1 MRLAKGGCFHR
12 GRVPNVTVESYT
24 EGRKLSVPRAQAAR
38 TALHPAR
45 LEAALASPQRARTK
59 GVRRQPAPPL
69 ESYRSP
75 GRDQQEQLRV
85 QRAWRPHSLRRS
97 EHEPKECAGSLLR
110 RGRVPH
116 VAFEWPLFAVGKRAR
131 PGKALKHLQGTV
143 FSAEAL
149 SRPAR
154 PAFLLPF
161 CCRRTPLVG
170 SRCGQR
176 SASSLPFCCRRTP
189 LVSFLFLSAAG
200 ASAGSEAFVAGRS
213 LWTFSAESYAQQVFE
228 HSRPAQRAVGVVVSH
243 RLSMREGLGS
253 IPGLSMCACVC
264 HSLPLPSLSSLW
276 VCCAS
281 CQDRLVRRGRVPNV
295 TFKSYIESRKLSV
308 PRARP
313 ARTALRPARLEA
325 ALASPQRAR
334 TKGVRRQPAPPLES
348 YRSPGPRDQQEQ
360 LRVQRAWR
368 PHSFRRSESTNPFW
382 SAPAACS
389 AAAGCLAASR
399 LVASFRCGQTSAA
412 WKSAQAAA
420 GHSFQPAGTPLPNVT
435 FESYIESRKLP
446 VRPRTASRPAFLLPA
461 HSFGWFS
468 LWAKEQLRLV
478 FLSAAGALLWFL
490 SFSSRA
496 AGASAGSEAFVAG
509 SAPLWMLQLLK
520 GYAQQVFEHSR
531 PLPLDSAESY
541 AQQVFEHSRSGQLV

>member
-1 MRLAKGGCFHR
+1 MLCVSPKAAPAGHSFQRCPAFLLPFCCRRTPLVGSRCGQRSAASSLPFCCRRTPLVSFLFLSAASASAGSEAFVAGRSLWTASALKAMRSGYLSTLGLISSGAVGVVVSHPLSMQEGLGSILGLSMPMCACVCHSLPLPSLSSLWVCCASCQDRLVRR
-12 GRVPNVTVESYT
+12 GRVPNVTFESYI
-24 EGRKLSVPRAQAAR
+24 ESRKLSVPRARPAR
-38 TALHPAR
+38 TASRPAR

-85 QRAWRPHSLRRS
+85 QRAWRPHLLRRS

-110 RGRVPH
+110 RGRVPN

-131 PGKALKHLQGTV
+131 PGKALKHLHGTV

-154 PAFLLPF
+154 PAFLFPF

-189 LVSFLFLSAAG
+189 PAGPSALKAMRSRYLSTLG
-200 ASAGSEAFVAGRS
+200 LLSSG
-213 LWTFSAESYAQQVFE
+213 
-228 HSRPAQRAVGVVVSH
+228 AVGVVVSH
-243 RLSMREGLGS
+243 PLSMREGLGS
-253 IPGLSMCACVC
+253 IPGLSMPMCACVC
-264 HSLPLPSLSSLW
+264 HSLPLPGLSSLW

-295 TFKSYIESRKLSV
+295 TFESYIESRKLSV

-313 ARTALRPARLEA
+313 ARTASRPARLEA

-348 YRSPGPRDQQEQ
+348 YRSPGRD
-360 LRVQRAWR
+360 
-368 PHSFRRSESTNPFW
+368 
-382 SAPAACS
+382 
-389 AAAGCLAASR
+389 
-399 LVASFRCGQTSAA
+399 
-412 WKSAQAAA
+412 
-420 GHSFQPAGTPLPNVT
+420 
-435 FESYIESRKLP
+435 
-446 VRPRTASRPAFLLPA
+446 
-461 HSFGWFS
+461 
-468 LWAKEQLRLV
+468 
-478 FLSAAGALLWFL
+478 
-490 SFSSRA
+490 
-496 AGASAGSEAFVAG
+496 
-509 SAPLWMLQLLK
+509 
-520 GYAQQVFEHSR
+520 
-531 PLPLDSAESY
+531 
-541 AQQVFEHSRSGQLV
+541 

>member
-1 MRLAKGGCFHR
+1 MRLAKTLVRR
-12 GRVPNVTVESYT
+12 GRVPSVTFESYI
-24 EGRKLSVPRAQAAR
+24 ESRKLSVPRARPAR
-38 TALHPAR
+38 TASHPAR

-116 VAFEWPLFAVGKRAR
+116 VAFELPLFAVGKRARPGKALKHLQGTVFSAEALSRPARPAFLLPFCCRRTPLVGSRCGQRSAASSLPFCCRRTPLVSFLFLSAAGASAGSEAFVAGRSLWTFSAESYAQQVFEHSRPAQLRGSWCSAPQRARTKGVRRQPAPPLESYRSPGRDQQEQLRVQRAWRPHLLRRSEHEPKECAGSLLRRGRVPNVAFEWPLFAVGKRAR

-213 LWTFSAESYAQQVFE
+213 LWTFSAESYAQRVFE
-228 HSRPAQRAVGVVVSH
+228 HSRPAQLRGSWCSGITPAQHARGAGFNPRPVHAHVRL
-243 RLSMREGLGS
+243 RLS
-253 IPGLSMCACVC
+253 
-264 HSLPLPSLSSLW
+264 
-276 VCCAS
+276 
-281 CQDRLVRRGRVPNV
+281 Q
-295 TFKSYIESRKLSV
+295 F
-308 PRARP
+308 
-313 ARTALRPARLEA
+313 
-325 ALASPQRAR
+325 ASPWSFI
-334 TKGVRRQPAPPLES
+334 PL
-348 YRSPGPRDQQEQ
+348 GLLCVLPR
-360 LRVQRAWR
+360 
-368 PHSFRRSESTNPFW
+368 
-382 SAPAACS
+382 
-389 AAAGCLAASR
+389 
-399 LVASFRCGQTSAA
+399 
-412 WKSAQAAA
+412 
-420 GHSFQPAGTPLPNVT
+420 PAGTP
-435 FESYIESRKLP
+435 
-446 VRPRTASRPAFLLPA
+446 RP
-461 HSFGWFS
+461 G
-468 LWAKEQLRLV
+468 AKRH
-478 FLSAAGALLWFL
+478 F
-490 SFSSRA
+490 
-496 AGASAGSEAFVAG
+496 
-509 SAPLWMLQLLK
+509 
-520 GYAQQVFEHSR
+520 
-531 PLPLDSAESY
+531 
-541 AQQVFEHSRSGQLV
+541 

>member
-1 MRLAKGGCFHR
+1 MSTLGLLSSGVVGVAASHPACERAGSIPGLSMPMRACVWDSLPIPALLSFGFAVRLAKGGCFHR

-38 TALHPAR
+38 TASRPAR

-85 QRAWRPHSLRRS
+85 QRAWRPHLRRRS

-110 RGRVPH
+110 RGRVPN

-228 HSRPAQRAVGVVVSH
+228 HSRPAQLRGSWCSGITPAQHARGAGFNPRPVHAHVRL
-243 RLSMREGLGS
+243 RLS
-253 IPGLSMCACVC
+253 
-264 HSLPLPSLSSLW
+264 
-276 VCCAS
+276 
-281 CQDRLVRRGRVPNV
+281 Q
-295 TFKSYIESRKLSV
+295 F
-308 PRARP
+308 
-313 ARTALRPARLEA
+313 
-325 ALASPQRAR
+325 ASPWSFI
-334 TKGVRRQPAPPLES
+334 PL
-348 YRSPGPRDQQEQ
+348 GLLCVLPR
-360 LRVQRAWR
+360 
-368 PHSFRRSESTNPFW
+368 
-382 SAPAACS
+382 
-389 AAAGCLAASR
+389 
-399 LVASFRCGQTSAA
+399 
-412 WKSAQAAA
+412 
-420 GHSFQPAGTPLPNVT
+420 PAGTP
-435 FESYIESRKLP
+435 
-446 VRPRTASRPAFLLPA
+446 RP
-461 HSFGWFS
+461 G
-468 LWAKEQLRLV
+468 AKRH
-478 FLSAAGALLWFL
+478 F
-490 SFSSRA
+490 
-496 AGASAGSEAFVAG
+496 
-509 SAPLWMLQLLK
+509 
-520 GYAQQVFEHSR
+520 
-531 PLPLDSAESY
+531 
-541 AQQVFEHSRSGQLV
+541 

>member
-1 MRLAKGGCFHR
+1 M
-12 GRVPNVTVESYT
+12 PNVTFESYI
-24 EGRKLSVPRAQAAR
+24 ESRKLSVPRARPAR
-38 TALHPAR
+38 TASRPAR

-85 QRAWRPHSLRRS
+85 QRAWRPHLLRRS

-110 RGRVPH
+110 CGRVPN

-149 SRPAR
+149 SRAR

-228 HSRPAQRAVGVVVSH
+228 HSRPAQLR
-243 RLSMREGLGS
+243 GS
-253 IPGLSMCACVC
+253 WCSGITPAQHARGARFNPRPVHAHVRCVC
-264 HSLPLPSLSSLW
+264 HSLPLPGLSSLW

-281 CQDRLVRRGRVPNV
+281 CQDRLVRRGRVPNA
-295 TFKSYIESRKLSV
+295 TFESYI
-308 PRARP
+308 
-313 ARTALRPARLEA
+313 
-325 ALASPQRAR
+325 
-334 TKGVRRQPAPPLES
+334 ES
-348 YRSPGPRDQQEQ
+348 YRSPGRDQQEQ

-368 PHSFRRSESTNPFW
+368 PHSLRRSEHEPKECAGSLLRRGRVPNV
-382 SAPAACS
+382 AAESNMQQGYGSRGSGQPEKLRFPRFSRPHSCVHS
-389 AAAGCLAASR
+389 ERQPKECAGSRKEKERKETKKNKKKGKERR
-399 LVASFRCGQTSAA
+399 LVRYRAERARAKGKGEGCHSHAPTLNEHSPSAFPL
-412 WKSAQAAA
+412 QA
-420 GHSFQPAGTPLPNVT
+420 GGRRICCP
-435 FESYIESRKLP
+435 
-446 VRPRTASRPAFLLPA
+446 FLLKPA
-461 HSFGWFS
+461 SVG
-468 LWAKEQLRLV
+468 LAK
-478 FLSAAGALLWFL
+478 AGN
-490 SFSSRA
+490 
-496 AGASAGSEAFVAG
+496 GTC
-509 SAPLWMLQLLK
+509 
-520 GYAQQVFEHSR
+520 
-531 PLPLDSAESY
+531 
-541 AQQVFEHSRSGQLV
+541 SGVN

>member
-1 MRLAKGGCFHR
+1 MFACFQR
-12 GRVPNVTVESYT
+12 FSR
-24 EGRKLSVPRAQAAR
+24 PRSFAH
-38 TALHPAR
+38 TA
-45 LEAALASPQRARTK
+45 STNQRSATWK
-59 GVRRQPAPPL
+59 VD
-69 ESYRSP
+69 SNRSP
-75 GRDQQEQLRV
+75 GRNQQEQLRV
-85 QRAWRPHSLRRS
+85 QRAWRPHSLRCS

-110 RGRVPH
+110 RGRVPN

-228 HSRPAQRAVGVVVSH
+228 HSRPVQ
-243 RLSMREGLGS
+243 LGS
-253 IPGLSMCACVC
+253 IPGLSMPMCACVC
-264 HSLPLPSLSSLW
+264 HSLPLPGLSSLW

-295 TFKSYIESRKLSV
+295 TFESYIESRKLSV

-313 ARTALRPARLEA
+313 ARTASRPARLEA

-348 YRSPGPRDQQEQ
+348 YRSPGRDQQEQ

-368 PHSFRRSESTNPFW
+368 PHSLRRSEHEPKECAGSLLRRGRVPHVAFGWPLFAVGKRARPGKALKHLQGTVF
-382 SAPAACS
+382 SAEALSRPA
-389 AAAGCLAASR
+389 
-399 LVASFRCGQTSAA
+399 
-412 WKSAQAAA
+412 
-420 GHSFQPAGTPLPNVT
+420 
-435 FESYIESRKLP
+435 
-446 VRPRTASRPAFLLPA
+446 RPAFLLPFCCRRTPLVGSRCGQRSA
-461 HSFGWFS
+461 SSLPFCS
-468 LWAKEQLRLV
+468 LWT
-478 FLSAAGALLWFL
+478 F
-490 SFSSRA
+490 
-496 AGASAGSEAFVAG
+496 
-509 SAPLWMLQLLK
+509 
-520 GYAQQVFEHSR
+520 
-531 PLPLDSAESY
+531 SAESY
-541 AQQVFEHSRSGQLV
+541 AQQVFEHSRPAQLRGSWCSGITPAQHARGAGFNPRPVHVRLRLSQFASP

>member
-1 MRLAKGGCFHR
+1 M
-12 GRVPNVTVESYT
+12 PNVTFESYI
-24 EGRKLSVPRAQAAR
+24 ESRKLSVPRARQAR
-38 TALHPAR
+38 TASRPAR

-85 QRAWRPHSLRRS
+85 QRAWRPHLLRRS

-176 SASSLPFCCRRTP
+176 SASSLPFCCRRAP

-213 LWTFSAESYAQQVFE
+213 LWTASALKAMRSGYL
-228 HSRPAQRAVGVVVSH
+228 STLGLLSSGAVGVVVS
-243 RLSMREGLGS
+243 RPLSMREGLGS
-253 IPGLSMCACVC
+253 IPGLSMPMCACVC
-264 HSLPLPSLSSLW
+264 HSLPLPGLSSLW

-295 TFKSYIESRKLSV
+295 TFESYIESRKLSV

-313 ARTALRPARLEA
+313 ARTASRPARLEA

-334 TKGVRRQPAPPLES
+334 T
-348 YRSPGPRDQQEQ
+348 
-360 LRVQRAWR
+360 
-368 PHSFRRSESTNPFW
+368 N
-382 SAPAACS
+382 
-389 AAAGCLAASR
+389 
-399 LVASFRCGQTSAA
+399 
-412 WKSAQAAA
+412 
-420 GHSFQPAGTPLPNVT
+420 
-435 FESYIESRKLP
+435 
-446 VRPRTASRPAFLLPA
+446 
-461 HSFGWFS
+461 
-468 LWAKEQLRLV
+468 
-478 FLSAAGALLWFL
+478 
-490 SFSSRA
+490 
-496 AGASAGSEAFVAG
+496 
-509 SAPLWMLQLLK
+509 
-520 GYAQQVFEHSR
+520 
-531 PLPLDSAESY
+531 
-541 AQQVFEHSRSGQLV
+541 